1 MLMDLYSTRR
11 SLRADGTI
19 VGQHESRVARG
30 NSVYF
35 GPAEDAN
42 AHGASNRLMASTSSE
57 VFIAIAIAISLRSRE
72 RS

>member
-1 MLMDLYSTRR
+1 MLMDLYSTRS

-42 AHGASNRLMASTSSE
+42 AHAGFQLTHG
-57 VFIAIAIAISLRSRE
+57 FYII
-72 RS
+72 